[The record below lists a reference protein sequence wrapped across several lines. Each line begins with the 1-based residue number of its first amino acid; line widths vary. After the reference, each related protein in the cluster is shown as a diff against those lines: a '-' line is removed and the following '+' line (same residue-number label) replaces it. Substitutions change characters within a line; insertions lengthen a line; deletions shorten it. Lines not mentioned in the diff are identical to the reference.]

1 LRTGLSL
8 VVVLGLVGS
17 LAACSSSTD
26 AADCTPAKSGSAS
39 DAVEVSGKFG
49 AVPTVKIDG
58 APSPKTTERTVVIE
72 GDGKIAEK
80 GDTVTTNFVM
90 YNAASGEQVT
100 GTDYTEGSETTFDVD
115 TETFL
120 AGIVKTLECST
131 VGSRVVGVLPPADT
145 WGDAGAADLGVEA
158 GDSVVLVVDIV
169 DVETPEPAAEP
180 LPRAEGEPQPLPE
193 GFPAIDVALAEDGTP
208 TVTLPGG
215 EAPTDLKVAVLQKG
229 DGEEVGPAADVVVHY
244 VGQKWSDGS
253 IFDGSWSR
261 GEPAPFNTSGLI
273 PGFTQAIEGQTVGSQ
288 VLVVIPPA
296 MAYGDVGEGNTN
308 ELAGETLVF
317 VIDILGL
324 G

>member
-1 LRTGLSL
+1 MA
-8 VVVLGLVGS
+8 VLGLVGS
-17 LAACSSSTD
+17 LAACSSSPE
-26 AADCTPAKSGSAS
+26 AADCSPTKSG
-39 DAVEVSGKFG
+39 AVSEAVKVSGKFG
-49 AVPTVKIDG
+49 AVPKVSIDG
-58 APSPKTTERTVVIE
+58 LPSPKSTQRSVVIE
-72 GDGKIAEK
+72 GEGDVAEK

-90 YNAASGEQVT
+90 YNATSGKQVT
-100 GTDYTEGSETTFDVD
+100 GTDYTKGSETTFDVD
-115 TETFL
+115 AETYL

-145 WGDAGAADLGVEA
+145 WGDTGATDLGVEA
-158 GDSVVLVVDIV
+158 TDSVVIVMDIV
-169 DVETPEPAAEP
+169 DVETPAAPTEP
-180 LPRAEGEPQPLPE
+180 LPKAKGEAQPLPD
-193 GFPAIDVALAEDGTP
+193 GFPAIDVKLAEDGTP

-215 EAPTDLKVAVLQKG
+215 DAPTGLELAVLQKG
-229 DGEEVGPAADVVVHY
+229 EGPKVGAGADVVVHY

-253 IFDGSWSR
+253 IFDDSWSR
-261 GEPAPFNTSGLI
+261 GEPTTFNTAEVI

-317 VIDILGL
+317 TIDILGI